1 MRYLCTG
8 WNSTGTS
15 TIGKI
20 LRDKSQRYTTYN
32 EAMFYL
38 RGEVLEILDMNIS
51 VRLKLIA
58 NKSIN
63 IGR

>member
-1 MRYLCTG
+1 
-8 WNSTGTS
+8 
-15 TIGKI
+15 
-20 LRDKSQRYTTYN
+20 
-32 EAMFYL
+32 MFYL